1 MGRQSESRC
10 LPTCQCSLSVL
21 LIHSAIYVPAPQLA
35 VNRPCV
41 SSTTIAA
48 TLPAVA
54 PRLQAVALIIS
65 SHAMLE
71 ILLAGA
77 VGMVDETGLKGEVG
91 IDDEVQGRSTS
102 AGRCTFQ
109 SPVGGKIML

>member
-1 MGRQSESRC
+1 
-10 LPTCQCSLSVL
+10 
-21 LIHSAIYVPAPQLA
+21 
-35 VNRPCV
+35 
-41 SSTTIAA
+41 
-48 TLPAVA
+48 
-54 PRLQAVALIIS
+54 
-65 SHAMLE
+65 MLE